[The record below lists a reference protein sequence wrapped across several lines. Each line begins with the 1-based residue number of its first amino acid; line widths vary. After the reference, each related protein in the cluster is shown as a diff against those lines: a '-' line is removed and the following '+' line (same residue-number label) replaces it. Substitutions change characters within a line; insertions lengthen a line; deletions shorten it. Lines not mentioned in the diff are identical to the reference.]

1 MRKSTKILGALAVA
15 GLIIAGGT
23 VFTEANTVP
32 TSTAGYGTSTVT
44 GVTVTNVKYN
54 VHATNANLLD
64 SIVFTET
71 EDVSVPGDYKAILT
85 INGPLNTQIVC
96 DTTVANT
103 ITCLTPTQVINTV
116 TAVALTVVSL

>member
-44 GVTVTNVKYN
+44 GVTVTNVHYA
-54 VHATNANLLD
+54 VSTADANAID
-64 SIVFTET
+64 SIAFTET
-71 EDVSVPGDYKAILT
+71 QNVSTDKFQAILT
-85 INGPLNTQIVC
+85 INGGPAQIVC
-96 DTTVANT
+96 DNT
-103 ITCLTPTQVINTV
+103 GTPFTILCLTPGQQISTIQH
-116 TAVALTVVSL
+116 VALTVVSQ

>member
-71 EDVSVPGDYKAILT
+71 EDVSLPTHYKGILT
-85 INGPLNTQIVC
+85 IDGPLTTQIVC
-96 DTTVANT
+96 DLSVANA
-103 ITCLTPTQVINTV
+103 ITCLTPTQVIGAITS
-116 TAVALTVVSL
+116 VALTVVSQ